1 MLDGRQ
7 QIENQP
13 IDIGA
18 RKYSRK
24 KKLLLIACVLLVT
37 SVLIINRSF
46 FGQEKAVD
54 FNDYKTVVNDTTEN
68 TIGKMTLN
76 EVMVDDNQL
85 LLNATFEPVN
95 DVAFDEQLFFFP
107 QVQVNGRDYTVR
119 NRGQS
124 VKKQESNY
132 TIYSSIQVSELPKEE
147 VLTLTI
153 SYNQWNIDTPIE
165 KPWNFNVKASQKQLQ
180 KDKKVFTINQ
190 TFTLKNGNE
199 VTIKK
204 VVSTPI
210 STTVYYDAAEKSSE
224 LAFKI
229 TSASGKSWLW
239 HSGFTIDDAKKPVA
253 VNRFD
258 ALYLTQDTFYLIPI
272 AVADDQALGSPIRIS
287 ETKETKK

>member
-1 MLDGRQ
+1 MLEGLQ
-7 QIENQP
+7 QNENQP

-18 RKYSRK
+18 RKHFRK
-24 KKLLLIACVLLVT
+24 KRLLLIACVLLVI
-37 SVLIINRSF
+37 SVLIFNRSF
-46 FGQEKAVD
+46 WGQEKVVD

-68 TIGKMTLN
+68 NLGKMTLN

-85 LLNATFEPVN
+85 LLNATYEPQKG
-95 DVAFDEQLFFFP
+95 VAFDEQIFFFP

-132 TIYSSIQVSELPKEE
+132 TVYSSIQVSELPKEE
-147 VLTLTI
+147 ILTLTI
-153 SYNQWNIDTPIE
+153 SYNQWNLATPIE
-165 KPWNFNVKASQKQLQ
+165 QPWNFKVNASQKKLQ

-190 TFTLKNGNE
+190 TFPLKNGHE

-229 TSASGKSWLW
+229 TSASGKSWRW
-239 HSGFTIDDAKKPVA
+239 HSGFTIDDTKKPVA

-272 AVADDQALGSPIRIS
+272 SVADDQALGSAIRIR
-287 ETKETKK
+287 ETEENK

>member
-7 QIENQP
+7 QNDIQP

-18 RKYSRK
+18 RKHFRK
-24 KKLLLIACVLLVT
+24 KRLVLLACVLLVT
-37 SVLIINRSF
+37 SLWIINRSF
-46 FGQEKAVD
+46 WGQEKAVN
-54 FNDYKTVVNDTTEN
+54 FNDYKTVVHDTTEN
-68 TIGKMTLN
+68 TLGKMTLN

-85 LLNATFEPVN
+85 LLNATYEPVN
-95 DVAFDEQLFFFP
+95 GIAFDEQIFFFP

-132 TIYSSIQVSELPKEE
+132 TVYSSIQVSELPKEE
-147 VLTLTI
+147 MLTLAI

-165 KPWNFNVKASQKQLQ
+165 QPWNFKVKASQKKVQE
-180 KDKKVFTINQ
+180 DKKVFTINQ
-190 TFTLKNGNE
+190 TFPLKNGHE
-199 VTIKK
+199 VTINK
-204 VVSTPI
+204 VVTTPI
-210 STTVYYDAAEKSSE
+210 STTVYYDAAEKTSE

-229 TSASGKSWLW
+229 TSASGKSWRW
-239 HSGFTIDDAKKPVA
+239 QSGFTIDDAKKPVA

-272 AVADDQALGSPIRIS
+272 AVADDQALGPAIRIRQT
-287 ETKETKK
+287 EEKK